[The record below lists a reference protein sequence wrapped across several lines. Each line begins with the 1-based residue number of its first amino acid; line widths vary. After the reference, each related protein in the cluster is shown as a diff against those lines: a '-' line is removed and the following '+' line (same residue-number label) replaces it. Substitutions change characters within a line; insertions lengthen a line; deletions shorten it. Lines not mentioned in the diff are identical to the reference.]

1 MKNPIV
7 FQDEEEEEEEK
18 EGTQKKKHLGFT
30 SVVGFRVATHEGH
43 KEKWQKETL
52 RVRWSVQ
59 K

>member
-1 MKNPIV
+1 MKKKKKKKRKR
-7 FQDEEEEEEEK
+7 EH
-18 EGTQKKKHLGFT
+18 KKKHLGFT